1 LGFLSKLIL
10 VTGINGWL
18 GKSFISTTIDNGKNY
33 KLVGLSSRV
42 QSQIIFNIQNNEIK
56 VPVKNFWNFSS
67 PSDEVEG
74 LVHLAFL
81 TRDKLK
87 KMSSSEYLHKNRQII
102 QRACS
107 LIVDYKPKWVLT
119 VSSGAT
125 QNSDESNYY
134 GQLKLEEENAL
145 SNACKSSGST
155 LVIGRLWGA
164 TGFSMPINRN
174 YAISDFICQA
184 LETGTI
190 KVNSSFEVWRRY
202 VDADQFMH
210 LLYTSTLDGV
220 SVVIN
225 SGGPKIEIG
234 ELANRIAFHLG
245 IKERVVRTI
254 ESNSQLTDNYFFSSN
269 EYELALNKSGIIAKG
284 IDEQVSDTILGHKLQ
299 LQTKKD

>member
-1 LGFLSKLIL
+1 
-10 VTGINGWL
+10 
-18 GKSFISTTIDNGKNY
+18 
-33 KLVGLSSRV
+33 
-42 QSQIIFNIQNNEIK
+42 
-56 VPVKNFWNFSS
+56 
-67 PSDEVEG
+67 
-74 LVHLAFL
+74 
-81 TRDKLK
+81 
-87 KMSSSEYLHKNRQII
+87 MSSSEYLHKNRQII

-145 SNACKSSGST
+145 SNACKLSGST

-174 YAISDFICQA
+174 YAISDFICQV

-210 LLYTSTLDGV
+210 LLYTRAMDGD
-220 SVVIN
+220 SVIIN

-234 ELANRIAFHLG
+234 ELANRIAFNLG
-245 IKERVVRTI
+245 IKDQVVRNI
-254 ESNSQLTDNYFFSSN
+254 ESDSQLIDNYFFSGN